1 MKIAL
6 PALLAT
12 LAFPMLAQ
20 AQPMPGGG
28 PMQQPSTRA
37 EVEAMVK
44 QRFEAGDTNKDGFI
58 DKAEADAM
66 RKAMAGGPGGP
77 GGPGGGGRGGGMLG
91 RADADGDGKVSLAEA
106 LAPALARFDA
116 ADTDKDGKISEAERE
131 AQREKMREEWRA
143 RQEMGG
149 EEPK

>member
-44 QRFEAGDTNKDGFI
+44 QRFEAADTNKDGFI

-66 RKAMAGGPGGP
+66 RKTMAGGPD
-77 GGPGGGGRGGGMLG
+77 GGRRGGGGMLG

-116 ADTDKDGKISEAERE
+116 ADTDKDGKISDAERE

-149 EEPK
+149 GDPQ

>member
-6 PALLAT
+6 PAFLAT

-20 AQPMPGGG
+20 AQPAPGGG

-37 EVEAMVK
+37 EAEAAVK
-44 QRFEAGDTNKDGFI
+44 QRFEAIDTNKDGFI
-58 DKAEADAM
+58 DKAEADAA
-66 RKAMAGGPGGP
+66 RAAM
-77 GGPGGGGRGGGMLG
+77 GGGGADGGGRRGGGGMLG

-106 LAPALARFDA
+106 TAPPLARFDA
-116 ADTDKDGKISEAERE
+116 ADTDKDGKISDAERE
-131 AQREKMREEWRA
+131 AQRAKMREEWRA

-149 EEPK
+149 GDPQ